1 MQHSAHQAY
10 LNTRVSAMA
19 TRLFA
24 PGTLATLAHRPLE
37 ELAKTFGLT
46 AALDSQL
53 PVKTRSRAVEQA
65 LIKTLLSELRIL
77 ILPMAAIERTL
88 VLDWGRHYALS
99 NLKTLIRGK
108 LFDLDRKEIAA
119 NLYELP
125 PNLRLPQQDQL
136 FQAENVLEL
145 LRQLEGGPYS
155 IIARQAREVYERKHE
170 PFALEAAID
179 QRYLTGLVREI
190 APFEATGAH
199 SLRHLIGAVLDR
211 VDILWLL
218 RFRFSYK
225 LSPSETFFQL
235 VPSLGRMHRDR
246 LLALVN
252 LGTFAQVLAAL
263 PAPLDAKLA
272 GSLDLVDV
280 QRRLN
285 AHVREEA
292 RQVISRGH
300 SGVAR
305 ALAYLIQREQDLL
318 ALFSLFQGRL
328 LELPT
333 ELVEIAIEVANPR
346 CPMNTGRAARA
357 MDNATLS
364 PSRHPSQG

>member
-1 MQHSAHQAY
+1 MKHATDQAY
-10 LNTRVSAMA
+10 LNTRISAMA

-24 PGTLATLAHRPLE
+24 PGALADLAQRRLD
-37 ELAKTFGLT
+37 ELAEEFGLT
-46 AALDSQL
+46 AALDGQL

-65 LIKTLLSELRIL
+65 LIGTLLTELRIL
-77 ILPMAAIERTL
+77 IRPMAATERTL
-88 VLDWGRHYALS
+88 ILLWGRQYALA

-108 LFDLDRKEIAA
+108 LHNLDRREIAG

-125 PNLRLPQQDQL
+125 PNLRLPFQDHL

-155 IIARQAREVYERKHE
+155 LIARQAREVYERKHE

-179 QRYLTGLVREI
+179 QRYLSGLVRET
-190 APFEATGAH
+190 APFEDN
-199 SLRHLIGAVLDR
+199 SPRPLRRLIGAVLDR
-211 VDILWLL
+211 IDILWLL
-218 RFRFSYK
+218 RFRFSYQ

-235 VPSLGRMHRDR
+235 VPSPGRIHRDH

-252 LGTFAQVLAAL
+252 LEHFDQVLAAL
-263 PAPLDAKLA
+263 PPPLDAWLA
-272 GSLDLVDV
+272 GSPDLVDV

-292 RQVISRGH
+292 RQVLSRGH

-305 ALAYLIQREQDLL
+305 ALAYLILREQNLL
-318 ALFSLFQGRL
+318 ALFSLVQGRL
-328 LELPT
+328 LELPA
-333 ELVEIAIEVANPR
+333 ELVRIAIEVAMPR
-346 CPMNTGRAARA
+346 CPLGPRLAA
-357 MDNATLS
+357 
-364 PSRHPSQG
+364 

>member
-1 MQHSAHQAY
+1 MKHSAYQAY
-10 LNTRVSAMA
+10 LNTRISAMA
-19 TRLFA
+19 TRLLTPA
-24 PGTLATLAHRPLE
+24 DLATLAHGPLE
-37 ELAKTFGLT
+37 ELARTFGLT

-53 PVKTRSRAVEQA
+53 PVKSRSRAVEQA
-65 LIKTLLSELRIL
+65 LITTLLSELRIL
-77 ILPMAAIERTL
+77 ILPMSANERTL
-88 VLDWGRHYALS
+88 ILDWGRHYALS

-108 LFDLDRKEIAA
+108 LFDLDPKEIAA

-145 LRQLEGGPYS
+145 LRQLERGPYS
-155 IIARQAREVYERKHE
+155 IIARQARVVYERKHE

-179 QRYLTGLVREI
+179 QRYLTGLVRET
-190 APFEATGAH
+190 APFEDSSVH
-199 SLRHLIGAVLDR
+199 CLRKLIGAVLDR
-211 VDILWLL
+211 INILWLL
-218 RFRFSYK
+218 RFRFSYR

-252 LGTFAQVLAAL
+252 LGKFEQVLASL
-263 PAPLDAKLA
+263 PPPMDTKLA

-285 AHVREEA
+285 SHVREVA
-292 RQVISRGH
+292 QQIISRGH
-300 SGVAR
+300 ASVAR

-318 ALFSLFQGRL
+318 ALFSLVQGRL

-333 ELVEIAIEVANPR
+333 ELVEIATEVANPR
-346 CPMNTGRAARA
+346 CPMRTGR
-357 MDNATLS
+357 TV
-364 PSRHPSQG
+364 